1 MYICS
6 ESKSSSSAVL
16 KIIKSN
22 KDYKDCKECKTKM
35 SLPNILNV
43 IFIHSFTFTV
53 LGGGGNLRER
63 YQKLKHLK

>member
-22 KDYKDCKECKTKM
+22 KDYKDCKTKM